1 MVHSFLCNHEDKADS
16 IQILSACFE
25 GMAYF
30 LLMFV
35 IEKTSISHII
45 PHKDINEK
53 IPDIYVD

>member
-30 LLMFV
+30 LLTLFKKV
-35 IEKTSISHII
+35 SPVTHII
-45 PHKDINEK
+45 PHKEINEK